1 MVPNLP
7 YPAPLPP
14 YSKAAWRCIM
24 LKKKVHRREE
34 PSAESLQPEIGEPRS
49 LPGRS
54 KQPMCRQAGT
64 FGCLQVPEQLT
75 NP

>member
-1 MVPNLP
+1 
-7 YPAPLPP
+7 
-14 YSKAAWRCIM
+14 M